1 MNFQKFLRTL
11 SLQNISGR
19 LFLSFVSI
27 TLKENKK
34 IVENQNEV
42 ANILNCQHLP
52 PSSLQLLESNNIDPQ
67 SEKMSCPTL
76 KSIRHPSITSV
87 KDACKGSSFYF
98 STVEKKSKTSANRK
112 ILLMGVSLCIQY
124 ECGKIRKNS
133 VF

>member
-1 MNFQKFLRTL
+1 MPVSFLIKLQTCNFIERKILAQAFSCEFSEISKNTFFTEHLRTT
-11 SLQNISGR
+11 
-19 LFLSFVSI
+19 VSVCCFYH
-27 TLKENKK
+27 LNKK

-98 STVEKKSKTSANRK
+98 STVEKKIKNLSK
-112 ILLMGVSLCIQY
+112 
-124 ECGKIRKNS
+124 
-133 VF
+133 